1 MAGIEREMDK
11 QKLFKKLQSGT
22 RNLSFGDMVRL
33 VEAFGFELAR
43 INGSHHI
50 FEHQQ
55 VSELVNLQNYK
66 GQAKPYQINQF
77 LRLVKRYHLEMEDS

>member
-1 MAGIEREMDK
+1 VSESTHADS
-11 QKLFKKLQSGT
+11 QSGT
-22 RNLSFGDMVRL
+22 KNLSFSDMVRL

-43 INGSHHI
+43 MNGSHHI
-50 FEHQQ
+50 FEHLQ

-77 LRLVKRYHLEMEDS
+77 LRLVKRYHLKMEDT

>member
-1 MAGIEREMDK
+1 
-11 QKLFKKLQSGT
+11 
-22 RNLSFGDMVRL
+22 MVRL

-43 INGSHHI
+43 MNGSHHI
-50 FEHQQ
+50 FEHLQ

-77 LRLVKRYHLEMEDS
+77 LRLVKRYHLKMEDT

>member
-1 MAGIEREMDK
+1 MDK
-11 QKLFKKLQSGT
+11 QKLFKKLQAGT
-22 RNLSFGDMVRL
+22 RNLSFRDMVRL

-50 FEHQQ
+50 FEHLQ
-55 VSELVNLQNYK
+55 VSELINLQNYK

-77 LRLVKRYHLEMEDS
+77 LRLVKRYHLEMEDT